1 MLLEVWV
8 LRSKGRYRAVG
19 RLRRTTQTDSAGQSD
34 GDGWDGA
41 LDLDVLVGV
50 MLMIRCWKVRFD
62 NPVYPVTC
70 TSAFTYSNLQ
80 LTIQFVDEYVPSY
93 CERQS

>member
-8 LRSKGRYRAVG
+8 LRSKGRYRAVEC
-19 RLRRTTQTDSAGQSD
+19 LRQTIHMDSVGQSD
-34 GDGWDGA
+34 GDGGDGA
-41 LDLDVLVGV
+41 LDLDVMLDV
-50 MLMIRCWKVRFD
+50 MLMSRCWKVRFD

-70 TSAFTYSNLQ
+70 KSAFTYSDLK

-93 CERQS
+93 CERKS

>member
-19 RLRRTTQTDSAGQSD
+19 RLRRTIPMDSAGQSD
-34 GDGWDGA
+34 GDGWEG
-41 LDLDVLVGV
+41 LRNLDVWVDV
-50 MLMIRCWKVRFD
+50 MLMSRCWKVRFD

-70 TSAFTYSNLQ
+70 KSALTDPHLK
-80 LTIQFVDEYVPSY
+80 LTIQFVDE
-93 CERQS
+93 